1 MATRVAGFAFL
12 AHTVFVP
19 HSSKGEMSME
29 SSGITFG
36 VGFVLMLILGL
47 VVFFVVVFGGV
58 FVVLR
63 NVARQKEA
71 SARERYPNAR
81 HIDRAAS
88 FFGQESRGV
97 TQLRGNG
104 TLLLT
109 DSDLIFEMWVPNR
122 EFRIPLRS
130 IQAIENPASFLGK
143 SRFTPLLKVVYT
155 NDQGTTDSM
164 AWQVPDLSGW
174 MRLVNEALAQSKG
187 QVG

>member
-1 MATRVAGFAFL
+1 
-12 AHTVFVP
+12 
-19 HSSKGEMSME
+19 ME

-36 VGFVLMLILGL
+36 GAFALMLGL
-47 VVFFVVVFGGV
+47 VVFFAVIFGGV

-63 NVARQKEA
+63 NIARQKEA
-71 SARERYPNAR
+71 TARERYPNAL

-97 TQLRGNG
+97 TQMRGNG
-104 TLLLT
+104 TLILT
-109 DSDLIFEMWVPNR
+109 DSDLIFEMWLPNR

-155 NDQGTTDSM
+155 NDQGGMDSM

-174 MRLVNEALAQSKG
+174 MRLINEARA
-187 QVG
+187 